1 MLAMHDVLDA
11 IAEPVRRWC
20 GPIALQDSADAV
32 QETLVIVLR
41 RLGELREP
49 AALFAWVRTIAVREA
64 IRVAGRAAQA
74 VPYELDDIP
83 APGDPALTAEVH
95 DVLARLSPEHR
106 AVLMLRDMDGFD
118 EPTAAAVLSVPEGTV
133 RSRLFRARQAFRR
146 LWQADGGAP
155 SDYWPVGEFDELQR
169 LRVLHAAMPGTMLA
183 ETVLRAPLDSVV
195 GAGRRG
201 DRISGAGPGRTL
213 RPGRRPRRRTAP
225 SRCARPI
232 RSPRTV

>member
-1 MLAMHDVLDA
+1 VATGTLVRVAVPDRHRGVDEALADAIRSAQYGDMLAMHDVLDA
-11 IAEPVRRWC
+11 VAEPVRRWC

-49 AALFAWVRTIAVREA
+49 AALFGWVRTIAVREA
-64 IRVAGRAAQA
+64 IRVARHAART

-83 APGDPALTAEVH
+83 APGDPALTVEVH
-95 DVLARLSPEHR
+95 DVLAQLSPEHR

-146 LWQADGGAP
+146 LWQADGGA
-155 SDYWPVGEFDELQR
+155 R
-169 LRVLHAAMPGTMLA
+169 
-183 ETVLRAPLDSVV
+183 
-195 GAGRRG
+195 
-201 DRISGAGPGRTL
+201 
-213 RPGRRPRRRTAP
+213 
-225 SRCARPI
+225 
-232 RSPRTV
+232 